1 MLYVV
6 IRLKGVVTFM
16 KRLTSV
22 LLVLAM
28 LLTFMPAVYAE
39 GGSDFE
45 ISGNTLVRY
54 NGTGTSVT
62 VPAEVEIIGSGAFQ
76 NNKTLISVRF
86 AGKVKSIQSQA
97 FAGCEKLTFVSFA
110 DVSALES
117 IGSKAFAG
125 CAKLNPSWASKVES
139 VAGNAFEGCNT
150 GVQGVI
156 SNNKADIPTP
166 TPVPTP
172 TPAPVVTPD
181 PVDPEVPVEP
191 EEPSISVETKDAIEI
206 IVQPEDQVVAV
217 GATATFAVEAIGD
230 GLTYQWKYKTA
241 TGTVW
246 QTCSLSGN
254 KTAKMSFKATSAR
267 MGNSYIC
274 VITDANGNTVESNPA
289 KLIDESTATLE
300 IVTQPTDQIVALD
313 ATAVFAVEAN
323 GIGLTYQW
331 EYKTSASWMVCSL
344 TGNKTAKLSVKA
356 IESRMGNYYR
366 CVITDE
372 NGNTVTSDEVQLL
385 NIAEIPSTNITIVEQ
400 PVERVVASGTTT
412 SFSVVAEGEGLTY
425 QWQYRTPTATKWY
438 TCTLTGNTTSK
449 LTVKAI
455 STRFGNY
462 YRCVI
467 TDSEGFSLATD
478 AVRLLEEGVEVPE
491 IKLEITEQPTEQVVE
506 LNAKAIFKVVAEGD
520 GMTFKWQYKTATGT
534 KWIDSSLS
542 NSKYATFSIKAIS
555 SRMGYSYRC
564 VITDIH
570 GNQVISDAV
579 KLLEDVPYVEIDG
592 VQYEIT
598 GNTAEIIGYV
608 GTATNLTIPETVN
621 DATVIRVGEA
631 AFEGNTTL
639 TSIDLPD
646 SITTIG
652 RRAFANCTKLA
663 EIK

>member
-1 MLYVV
+1 
-6 IRLKGVVTFM
+6 M

-62 VPAEVEIIGSGAFQ
+62 VPAEVEVIGSGAFQ

-125 CAKLNPSWASKVES
+125 CAKLNPSWASKVAN
-139 VAGNAFEGCNT
+139 VASNAFEGCNT
-150 GVQGVI
+150 GAQGVF
-156 SNNKADIPTP
+156 SNNKADIPTPAP

-172 TPAPVVTPD
+172 TPAPEVTPD
-181 PVDPEVPVEP
+181 PVDPEAPVDPEFPADP
-191 EEPSISVETKDAIEI
+191 EEPSISVESKDAIEI
-206 IVQPEDQVVAV
+206 VVQPVDQVVAV
-217 GATATFAVEAIGD
+217 NANAVFTVEAIGE
-230 GLTYQWKYKTA
+230 GLTYQWQSKTPSA
-241 TGTVW
+241 TKW
-246 QTCSLSGN
+246 SNSSLTGN
-254 KTAKMSFKATSAR
+254 KTATLTVKALSTR
-267 MGNSYIC
+267 FNNYYRC
-274 VITDANGNTVESNPA
+274 VITDANGNTVTTQA
-289 KLIDESTATLE
+289 AQLIDESTATLE
-300 IVTQPTDQIVALD
+300 IVTQPTDQITKLD
-313 ATAVFAVEAN
+313 ETAIFTVEAN
-323 GIGLTYQW
+323 GIDLSYQW
-331 EYKTSASWMVCSL
+331 EYKTSANWMVCSL
-344 TGNKTAKLSVKA
+344 TGNQTNKLIVKA
-356 IESRMGNYYR
+356 LESRMGNYYR
-366 CVITDE
+366 CVITDK
-372 NGNTVTSDEVQLL
+372 NGNTVTTDAVQLL

-400 PVERVVASGTTT
+400 PVERVVAENTNTY
-412 SFSVVAEGEGLTY
+412 FKVVAEGENLTY
-425 QWQYRTPTATKWY
+425 QWQYRTPTATRWY

-449 LTVKAI
+449 LTVKALAN
-455 STRFGNY
+455 RFGNY

-467 TDSEGFSLATD
+467 TDAEGFSLATD
-478 AVRLLEEGVEVPE
+478 AVRLLEDGVEIPD
-491 IKLEITEQPTEQVVE
+491 IKLEITQQPTDQIVE
-506 LNAKAIFKVVAEGD
+506 LNAKAVFRVGATGD
-520 GMTFKWQYKTATGT
+520 GLTFKWQYKTATGT
-534 KWIDSSLS
+534 KWLDSSLS
-542 NSKYATFSIKAIS
+542 NSQYAIFSIKAIS

-592 VQYEIT
+592 VQFEIT
-598 GNTAEIIGYV
+598 GTTAEIIGYV
-608 GTATNLTIPETVN
+608 GTATNLTIPEKVN

-646 SITTIG
+646 TITTIG